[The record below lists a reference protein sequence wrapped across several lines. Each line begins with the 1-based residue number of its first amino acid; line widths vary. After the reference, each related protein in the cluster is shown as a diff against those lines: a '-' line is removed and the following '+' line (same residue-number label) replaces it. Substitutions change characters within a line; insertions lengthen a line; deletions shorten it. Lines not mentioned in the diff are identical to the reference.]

1 MPANSDRDT
10 PEARSLRPPGWVGP
24 PDTRGSRDALSPRDT
39 PAAGDA
45 LSAVL
50 SPLPEEAVKRSS
62 NRTFGLV
69 FTAFFA
75 LIAVLPL
82 LRGHTA
88 RRWALLVSAIFLA
101 AACAAPKILAP
112 LNRAWTA
119 LGTLLHAVVNPLV
132 LGVLFYLVFTPFGW
146 VLRRMG
152 KDFLRL
158 RPAPQA
164 PTYWIPRQ
172 PPGPAPES
180 MSRQF

>member
-1 MPANSDRDT
+1 MPANSDRT
-10 PEARSLRPPGWVGP
+10 
-24 PDTRGSRDALSPRDT
+24 
-39 PAAGDA
+39 A
-45 LSAVL
+45 LSAIL
-50 SPLPEEAVKRSS
+50 SPAREQAVRPSS

-69 FTAFFA
+69 FAAFFA

-82 LRGHTA
+82 LRGHA
-88 RRWALLVSAIFLA
+88 VRRWPLPVSALFLLA
-101 AACAAPKILAP
+101 ALAAPKVLAP

-119 LGTLLHAVVNPLV
+119 LGKLLHAVINPLI
-132 LGVLFYLVFTPFGW
+132 LGVLFYLVFAPFGW

-158 RPAPQA
+158 RPAPDA
-164 PTYWIPRQ
+164 PTYWIARQ

>member
-1 MPANSDRDT
+1 VRANSDR
-10 PEARSLRPPGWVGP
+10 A
-24 PDTRGSRDALSPRDT
+24 
-39 PAAGDA
+39 A

-50 SPLPEEAVKRSS
+50 SPHQEAPVKPSS

-69 FTAFFA
+69 FAAFFA
-75 LIAVLPL
+75 LVALLPL
-82 LRGHTA
+82 LRGHA
-88 RRWALLVSAIFLA
+88 VRRWALPLSALFLLIA
-101 AACAAPKILAP
+101 LAAPKILAP

-158 RPAPQA
+158 RPAPGA
-164 PTYWIPRQ
+164 ASYWIPRQ
-172 PPGPAPES
+172 PPGPPPES

>member
-1 MPANSDRDT
+1 MRANSDR
-10 PEARSLRPPGWVGP
+10 A
-24 PDTRGSRDALSPRDT
+24 
-39 PAAGDA
+39 A

-50 SPLPEEAVKRSS
+50 SPQQEEAVKPSS

-69 FTAFFA
+69 FAVFFVLVA
-75 LIAVLPL
+75 LLPM
-82 LRGHTA
+82 LRGHAA
-88 RRWALLVSAIFLA
+88 RRWALPFSALFLLNALA
-101 AACAAPKILAP
+101 APRILAP
-112 LNRAWTA
+112 FNRAWTA

-158 RPAPQA
+158 RPAPGA
-164 PTYWIPRQ
+164 ASYWIPRQ
-172 PPGPAPES
+172 PPGPPPES

>member
-1 MPANSDRDT
+1 MSVPGNSDR
-10 PEARSLRPPGWVGP
+10 A
-24 PDTRGSRDALSPRDT
+24 
-39 PAAGDA
+39 A
-45 LSAVL
+45 LSAVV
-50 SPLPEEAVKRSS
+50 SPETQQAVKQSS

-69 FTAFFA
+69 FAVFFA
-75 LIAVLPL
+75 LVALLPI
-82 LRGHTA
+82 LRGHA
-88 RRWALLVSAIFLA
+88 VRGWALPVSALFLFTA
-101 AACAAPKILAP
+101 LAAPKILAP

-119 LGTLLHAVVNPLV
+119 LGTLLHAVINPLV

-158 RPAPQA
+158 RPAPAA

-172 PPGPAPES
+172 PPGPPPES